1 MGDRENLTGTKLQY
15 IGVGL
20 TAFKIVNFDISS
32 SLHTVSIDGRTLPQS
47 LMGSIGFQIS
57 W

>member
-1 MGDRENLTGTKLQY
+1 MS
-15 IGVGL
+15 IGL

-32 SLHTVSIDGRTLPQS
+32 SLDTVKIDGQTLPQG
-47 LMGSIGFQIS
+47 LMLSIGFEIA